1 MSDTQDR
8 LHQREL
14 DPWLLAL
21 VSLGDGPKHV
31 DAMIEEIERVVGVRL
46 SPDAIRG
53 AIAPLARRGL
63 IEPFLTED
71 RRQPYKVT
79 DRGAEVAAAEL
90 ARLADVLGTRKF
102 TGCKRLTPPLP
113 GWRLQDPVRGSY
125 EGDPVYRLPTAQS
138 DASPLAAE

>member
-8 LHQREL
+8 LHEREL
-14 DPWLLAL
+14 DPWLLTL

-90 ARLADVLGTRKF
+90 ARLADVLGT
-102 TGCKRLTPPLP
+102 
-113 GWRLQDPVRGSY
+113 
-125 EGDPVYRLPTAQS
+125 
-138 DASPLAAE
+138 